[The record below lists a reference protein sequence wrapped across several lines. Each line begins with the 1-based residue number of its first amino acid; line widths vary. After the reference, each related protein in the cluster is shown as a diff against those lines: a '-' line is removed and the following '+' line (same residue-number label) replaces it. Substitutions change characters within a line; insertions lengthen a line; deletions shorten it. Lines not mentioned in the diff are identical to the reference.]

1 MKHRGTY
8 YKRLYSSK
16 DGNILKRS
24 ATCCN
29 LCGMKTDELIA
40 LSQAMNLL
48 RVSRTKIWRLVKEGQ
63 LDAIVNPL
71 DKREKLFSKSQVESL
86 IPKRAEA
93 A

>member
-1 MKHRGTY
+1 MR
-8 YKRLYSSK
+8 
-16 DGNILKRS
+16 
-24 ATCCN
+24 
-29 LCGMKTDELIA
+29 TDDLIT

-48 RVSRTKIWRLVKEGQ
+48 GVSRTKVWRLVKEGQ
-63 LDAIVNPL
+63 LGAVVNPL